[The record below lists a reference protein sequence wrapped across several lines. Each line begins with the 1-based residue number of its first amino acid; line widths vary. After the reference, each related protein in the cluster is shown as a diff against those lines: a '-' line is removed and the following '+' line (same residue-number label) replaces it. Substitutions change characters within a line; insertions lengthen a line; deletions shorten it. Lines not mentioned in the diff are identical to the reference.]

1 MMKNMFHIILKIV
14 NELLSLHMRLKR
26 LF

>member
-1 MMKNMFHIILKIV
+1 MFHIILKIV